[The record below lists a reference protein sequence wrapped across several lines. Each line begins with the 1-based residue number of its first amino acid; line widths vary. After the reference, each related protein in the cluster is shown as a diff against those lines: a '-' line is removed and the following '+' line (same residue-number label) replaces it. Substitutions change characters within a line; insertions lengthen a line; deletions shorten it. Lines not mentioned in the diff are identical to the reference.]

1 MIAFDSAQLGSSDGA
16 IERGSSMASGIRS
29 HEEIARGAFVQ
40 VAKPARNSGCT
51 VRKDVPDVSPGNSR
65 SLFHCSGSA
74 RR

>member
-29 HEEIARGAFVQ
+29 HEEIAFVQ